1 MSDLPINWIET
12 EIGNL
17 CSLKNGRAF
26 KPSEWQS
33 SGLPI
38 VRIQNLNN
46 PASAYN
52 YFQGEVDERNR
63 LRGGELLFA
72 WSGTPGTSF
81 GAHVWCGG
89 DAVLN
94 QHIFR
99 VDFDDALL
107 DKRFFRSAINQK
119 LSELIDVAHGG
130 VGLRHVTKGVFERTL
145 VALPPRTEQTRI
157 ANQLDTLLTRIQSCN
172 DRFDA
177 IPALLKRFRLAVL
190 NSALVGRM
198 TPIIDALSEPLRNGK
213 SVRDGN
219 GLPVLRLTALKS
231 QIVNL
236 NEIKYGDWSDVAD
249 TDRFLIHNGDY
260 LVSRGNGSK
269 DYVGRGGLVAGCSR
283 PIAFP
288 DTMIRFRSDVSQM
301 LPGYLQLV
309 WESEGVRTQI
319 ASSAKTTAGIWKVSQ
334 TDLERIRIPLPSLSQ
349 QAEIV
354 RRVEA
359 LFALADRL
367 EVRATAARNQ
377 AQRLS
382 PLVLAKA
389 FRGELVPQD
398 PQDESAIDLLNRI
411 TADDSPAPKKRS
423 AKAAAPGNSKVKVQ
437 GVGTRW
443 NGEETLGAMM
453 KLEVVPDNYL
463 EIIISAA
470 DGISVK
476 ELWQESKLGIDDFY
490 AQLSKEIDNGL
501 LTVDAQDE
509 SKICKTP
516 KSRRGQS

>member
-1 MSDLPINWIET
+1 MSELPDSWAQVPLAAITSDVTQRVPADDETIRYIDIGSVNRTTKRIET
-12 EIGNL
+12 PQKLLGKDAP
-17 CSLKNGRAF
+17 SRAR
-26 KPSEWQS
+26 KQVAAGDTLVSMTRP
-33 SGLPI
+33 
-38 VRIQNLNN
+38 NLNAVALVPKELDGEIASTGFDVLRPVTGIDPRWIN
-46 PASAYN
+46 YLVRTDKFVDSMSALVQGALYPAVRSKD
-52 YFQGEVDERNR
+52 VR
-63 LRGGELLFA
+63 
-72 WSGTPGTSF
+72 
-81 GAHVWCGG
+81 AHVVPL
-89 DAVLN
+89 AP
-94 QHIFR
+94 
-99 VDFDDALL
+99 
-107 DKRFFRSAINQK
+107 
-119 LSELIDVAHGG
+119 VA
-130 VGLRHVTKGVFERTL
+130 
-145 VALPPRTEQTRI
+145 EQTRI

-177 IPALLKRFRLAVL
+177 IPALLKRFRQAVL
-190 NSALVGRM
+190 DSAVVGRM

-236 NEIKYGDWSDVAD
+236 NEVKYGDWSDVAD
-249 TDRFLIHNGDY
+249 TDRFLVHDGDY

-269 DYVGRGGLVAGCSR
+269 DYVGRGGLVVGCNQ

-288 DTMIRFRSDVSQM
+288 DTMIRFRPDVSQL

-334 TDLERIRIPLPSLSQ
+334 TDLERIIIPLPSLNK

-354 RRVEA
+354 RHVEA
-359 LFALADRL
+359 LFTLVDRI

-377 AQRLS
+377 SQRLS
-382 PLVLAKA
+382 PLVLSKA

-398 PQDESAIDLLNRI
+398 PQDESAIDLLNHI
-411 TADDSPAPKKRS
+411 TAADLPAPKKRI

-437 GVGTRW
+437 GEGNRW
-443 NGEETLGAMM
+443 NGEETFGATM
-453 KLEVVPDNYL
+453 KLEAVPDNYL
-463 EIIISAA
+463 EIFISAA
-470 DGISVK
+470 DGISAK

-490 AQLSKEIDNGL
+490 AQLSKEIGNGL

-509 SKICKTP
+509 SKICKIP
-516 KSRRGQS
+516 KSRRG